1 MDSFITLNNGVQMPR
16 IGFGVYQMP
25 SSITKKCVMEA
36 LSLGYRH
43 IDTAQIYGNE
53 SQVGEAVRASG
64 IPRNEIFITT
74 KLWGCRG
81 YQDTL
86 KSIESSL
93 KRLNIEYI
101 DLLLIHQP
109 AGDYVEIYRAMED
122 FYHKGQIKAL
132 GISNFYGDR
141 YLKLVKN
148 CKVKPQI
155 NQVETHVF
163 RQQHELRELMKEY
176 ETQLESW
183 SPLACGKN
191 DFFHNSVLSRI
202 AEKHGKSVA
211 QVGLR
216 FLYQQNIVIIPKS
229 THKER
234 MAENKDILDFELSPE
249 EMEEIRGLDKGKS
262 LFGWW

>member
-1 MDSFITLNNGVQMPR
+1 MDNSITLNNGVKMPR

-43 IDTAQIYGNE
+43 IDTAQYYGNE
-53 SQVGEAVRASG
+53 RQVGEAVRASG
-64 IPRNEIFITT
+64 IPRNEIFVTT

-86 KSIESSL
+86 KSIENSL
-93 KRLNIEYI
+93 EKLDIEYI

-109 AGDYVEIYRAMED
+109 SGDYVEIYRAMED
-122 FYHKGQIKAL
+122 FYYKGQIKAL

-148 CKVKPQI
+148 CKVRPQI

-176 ETQLESW
+176 ETRLESW
-183 SPLACGKN
+183 SPLACGQN
-191 DFFHNSVLSRI
+191 NFFHNPVLSRI

-216 FLYQQNIVIIPKS
+216 FLYQQDIIIIPKS
-229 THKER
+229 IHKER
-234 MAENKDILDFELSPE
+234 MAENKDILDFELTPE
-249 EMEEIRGLDKGKS
+249 EIEEIRGLDKGES